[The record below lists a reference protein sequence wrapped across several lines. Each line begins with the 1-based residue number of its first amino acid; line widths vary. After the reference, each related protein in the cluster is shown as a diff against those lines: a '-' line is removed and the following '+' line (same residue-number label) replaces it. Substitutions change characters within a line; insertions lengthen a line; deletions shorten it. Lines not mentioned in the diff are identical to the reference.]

1 MPGDFLGLRPWIFGG
16 REDLP
21 HVLYERLQRVRCYLR
36 HSLSPLCSG
45 ALNLSDYCGVG
56 ATVSRTSTGTRG
68 GAPAGPAQGRS
79 NTLPHSPCA
88 IRSMARSNSS
98 SGKRCVMMGEGSSRP
113 DCKKRAALY
122 QVAKIWRPVMP

>member
-1 MPGDFLGLRPWIFGG
+1 MPSDFLGLRPWVFGG

-21 HVLYERLQRVRCYLR
+21 YVLHERLQRVRCYLR

-45 ALNLSDYCGVG
+45 GLNLSDYCGVE
-56 ATVSRTSTGTRG
+56 AIVSRTRPSTAVGI
-68 GAPAGPAQGRS
+68 PAGPAQGRS
-79 NTLPHSPCA
+79 NTLPDCTCA
-88 IRSMARSNSS
+88 IRSMARSTSS